1 MSQLLTGPSAEPLTV
16 PDLKD
21 FLRVT
26 HDAEDAL
33 LGRLI
38 TTARQMVESA
48 ASRILLTQAWRIVRD
63 AWPPSG
69 LLLPPLA
76 PVVAIAAARL
86 RHGDGGETA
95 LPLSAFTLRG
105 DRTPAVIAVQRA
117 NVPEPDRAVG
127 GIEFDLVLGYGAAPE
142 DVPGDLVQAVR
153 LLAAHL
159 YERREEAGVAGLLPD
174 GVAALLRPYRMV
186 RL

>member
-1 MSQLLTGPSAEPLTV
+1 MPELLTGPPAEPLTV
-16 PDLKD
+16 ADLKD
-21 FLRVT
+21 FLRIT
-26 HDAEDAL
+26 QDAEDAL

-48 ASRILLTQAWRIVRD
+48 AARILLTQTWRVVRD

-69 LLLPPLA
+69 LLLLPLA
-76 PVVAIAAARL
+76 PAATIAAARL
-86 RHGDGGETA
+86 RHADGSETA
-95 LPLSAFTLRG
+95 LPLNAFTLRG
-105 DRTPAVIAVQRA
+105 DRTPAVIALDKARLPA
-117 NVPEPDRAVG
+117 PDRRVG
-127 GIEFDLVLGYGAAPE
+127 GIEFDLVLGYGE
-142 DVPGDLVQAVR
+142 TSQDVPGDLVQAVR

-159 YERREEAGVAGLLPD
+159 HERREEAGVAGLLPE

>member
-1 MSQLLTGPSAEPLTV
+1 MPACLTGPTAEPLTV
-16 PDLKD
+16 ADLKD
-21 FLRVT
+21 FLRIT
-26 HDAEDAL
+26 QDAEDAL
-33 LGRLI
+33 LARLV

-48 ASRILLTQAWRIVRD
+48 AARILMTQTWRVTRD

-69 LLLPPLA
+69 LILLPLA
-76 PVVAIAAARL
+76 PAMSLAAARL
-86 RHGDGGETA
+86 RHADGSETA

-105 DRTPAVIAVQRA
+105 DRTPAVLACDRSA
-117 NVPEPDRAVG
+117 LPAPDRAVG
-127 GIEFDLVLGYGAAPE
+127 GIELDLVLGYGDAG

-159 YERREEAGVAGLLPD
+159 YERREEAGLAGLLPD

>member
-1 MSQLLTGPSAEPLTV
+1 MPQLLTGPSAEPLAV

-69 LLLPPLA
+69 LLLVPLA
-76 PVVAIAAARL
+76 PVAAIAAARL
-86 RHGDGGETA
+86 RHADASETG
-95 LPLSAFTLRG
+95 LPLDALTLRG
-105 DRTPAVIAVQRA
+105 DRTPAVIALDRLRLPA
-117 NVPEPDRAVG
+117 PDRAVG
-127 GIEFDLVLGYGAAPE
+127 GIELDLVMGYGAAPQ